1 MAKSA
6 LVNKRRPGTSP
17 QGKYVLCSGLATVW
31 PCPHCCNMRLVFSGL
46 LVSSVPKLELWGC
59 MGGFQ
64 FKLSEAMLRLGHFPP
79 GQFSYNIKPGGM
91 YYMRLCLRG
100 HGGVWGCRAPRT
112 DLKGCAWQ
120 REWAVVQFCR
130 NIFEN
135 NPGSE
140 YHHNKSWLARSA
152 ESWWDLTVKPCTQPQ
167 AWVHSLVLLYVSS
180 AFPQQYQVCVNTA
193 VTAIASNKVGVS

>member
-1 MAKSA
+1 MYYGWLSVQAAWSDAQAGSLPTRTVFLQHKTRG
-6 LVNKRRPGTSP
+6 N
-17 QGKYVLCSGLATVW
+17 VLYD
-31 PCPHCCNMRLVFSGL
+31 
-46 LVSSVPKLELWGC
+46 
-59 MGGFQ
+59 
-64 FKLSEAMLRLGHFPP
+64 LRLG
-79 GQFSYNIKPGGM
+79 
-91 YYMRLCLRG
+91 LRG
-100 HGGVWGCRAPRT
+100 HGGVRGCWAPRT

-152 ESWWDLTVKPCTQPQ
+152 ESWWELTVKPCTQPQ